1 MPPQQKVDQNKK
13 AVNFESIDRRQPLK
27 QPTSPSPMFP
37 EIPNYHALAV
47 LLLTVVAL
55 YLFRREDIR
64 LESSCLVVL
73 ILVAV
78 GFEIFPYLQPD
89 GTQLESVDFF
99 YGFGHEALVAVCAL
113 MIAGRGLV
121 RTGALE
127 PVGRL
132 LGRLWKTSP
141 QLSMLVT
148 LLVAAV
154 LSAFVNNTPIVVLL
168 IPILISVS
176 MRNNQ
181 SPSGML
187 MPMGFATLIG
197 GMATTVGTSTNLL
210 VVAVAAEQG
219 MRRMGV
225 FDFVVPATVAG
236 VVAIIYLWLVAPR
249 FLPARGSI
257 LESAAPRL
265 FTAHL
270 TLEEKGFA
278 VGKTLAEL
286 IEHTNGNLKAE
297 RIQRMGSHSDIRIM
311 PMPDVVLQVGDRIRV
326 SDTAENLKDYETS
339 LGAKLFVGKQQI
351 DADHPLTADD
361 QQMAEVVIV
370 PGSPLAGSTLKNVRF
385 IDHYQ
390 LVAIALHREGKEID
404 LYRKLGSVSLHVGD
418 ILLVQ
423 GSREKIAE
431 MKKKGDLLV
440 LDATMDLPH
449 SSKAPVALAIMAIVI
464 GLAVFG
470 LLPIAISALVGV
482 MALLMTRCLDW
493 SDAGR
498 ALSTQVIL
506 IVVASLALGEALLKT
521 GGADYLAQL
530 FLFFT
535 KGMPAPIIISALML
549 LLAILT
555 NIVSNN
561 AAAVI
566 GTPIAISVA
575 SQLGMPAEP
584 FVIAVLF
591 GANFSYATP
600 MAYKTN
606 LLIMNAGGYLFADFL
621 RIGIPLA
628 LLMWLTLSL
637 FIPYYYDIW

>member
-1 MPPQQKVDQNKK
+1 
-13 AVNFESIDRRQPLK
+13 
-27 QPTSPSPMFP
+27 MFP
-37 EIPNYHALAV
+37 EIPNYHALAM
-47 LLLTVVAL
+47 LFLTIVAL

-64 LESSCLVVL
+64 LESSCMVVL

-78 GFEIFPYLQPD
+78 GFEIFPYHLPD
-89 GTQLESVDFF
+89 GTHLESTHFF
-99 YGFGHEALVAVCAL
+99 YGFGHEALIAVCGL
-113 MIAGRGLV
+113 MIAGQGLV

-132 LGRLWKTSP
+132 LGRIWKVSP
-141 QLSMLVT
+141 QLSLLVT
-148 LLVAAV
+148 LIVAAI
-154 LSAFVNNTPIVVLL
+154 LSAFMNNTPIVVLL

-176 MRNNQ
+176 VRNNT
-181 SPSGML
+181 SPSGLL
-187 MPMGFATLIG
+187 MPMGFATLVG
-197 GMATTVGTSTNLL
+197 GMSTTVGTSTNLL

-219 MRRMGV
+219 LRKLGL
-225 FDFVVPATVAG
+225 FDFAIPAAVAG
-236 VVAIIYLWLVAPR
+236 VVAIIYLWLVAPKM
-249 FLPARGSI
+249 LPERSSI

-270 TLEEKGFA
+270 TLDESGFA
-278 VGKTLAEL
+278 VGKTLAD
-286 IEHTNGNLKAE
+286 IIAHTNGALKAE
-297 RIQRMGSHSDIRIM
+297 RIQRSGTHSDVRIM
-311 PMPDVVLQVGDRIRV
+311 PMPDVVLHTGDRIRI
-326 SDTAENLKDYETS
+326 SDTADNLKDYEKT
-339 LGAKLFVGKQQI
+339 LGARLFVGKHRV
-351 DADHPLTADD
+351 DEEHPLTAED
-361 QQMAEVVIV
+361 QQLVEVVIV

-385 IDHYQ
+385 IDQYKM
-390 LVAIALHREGKEID
+390 VAVALHREGKEID
-404 LYRKLGSVSLHVGD
+404 LYNKLGNVSLHVGD

-423 GSREKIAE
+423 GARDKIAE
-431 MKKKGDLLV
+431 LKKKGDLLV
-440 LDATMDLPH
+440 LDATTDLPH
-449 SSKAPVALAIMAIVI
+449 TKKAPLALGIMAMVV
-464 GLAVFG
+464 GLAAFG
-470 LLPIAISALVGV
+470 ILPIAISALVGV
-482 MALLMTRCLDW
+482 IALLMTRCLDW

-506 IVVASLALGEALLKT
+506 IVVASLALGEALMKT

-535 KGMPAPIIISALML
+535 QGLPAPVILSALML

-575 SQLGMPAEP
+575 RQLGLPAEP
-584 FVIAVLF
+584 FVVAVLF

-606 LLIMNAGGYLFADFL
+606 LLIMNAGGYHFADFM

-628 LLMWLTLSL
+628 LLLWLTLSL
-637 FIPYYYDIW
+637 FIPYYYDIL

>member
-1 MPPQQKVDQNKK
+1 
-13 AVNFESIDRRQPLK
+13 
-27 QPTSPSPMFP
+27 MFP
-37 EIPNYHALAV
+37 EIPNYHALAM
-47 LLLTVVAL
+47 LLLTVIAL

-64 LESSCLVVL
+64 LESSCLAVL
-73 ILVAV
+73 LLVAI
-78 GFEIFPYLQPD
+78 GFEVFPYLQPD
-89 GTQLESVDFF
+89 GTRLESIDFF

-113 MIAGRGLV
+113 MIAGQGLV

-127 PVGRL
+127 PVGRM
-132 LGRLWKTSP
+132 LGRLWKASP
-141 QLSMLVT
+141 QLSLLVT

-154 LSAFVNNTPIVVLL
+154 LSAFMNNTPIVVLL

-176 MRNNQ
+176 VRNNT

-187 MPMGFATLIG
+187 MPMGFATLVG
-197 GMATTVGTSTNLL
+197 GMSTTLGTSTNLL

-219 MRRMGV
+219 MRKLGL
-225 FDFVVPATVAG
+225 FDFAIPASVAG
-236 VVAIIYLWLVAPR
+236 VVAIIYLWLIAPR
-249 FLPARGSI
+249 MLPQRDSI

-278 VGKTLAEL
+278 IGKTLADL
-286 IEHTNGNLKAE
+286 IEHTNGKLKAE
-297 RIQRMGSHSDIRIM
+297 RIQRLGSQSTDIRIM

-326 SDTAENLKDYETS
+326 SDTAENLKDYEKA
-339 LGAKLFVGKQQI
+339 LGAKLFVGKQQV
-351 DADHPLTADD
+351 DADHPLIAED
-361 QQMAEVVIV
+361 QQLAEVVIV

-385 IDHYQ
+385 IDQYQ
-390 LVAIALHREGKEID
+390 LVAVALHREGKEID
-404 LYRKLGSVSLHVGD
+404 LYKKLGSVSLHVGD

-423 GSREKIAE
+423 GAREKIAE

-449 SSKAPVALAIMAIVI
+449 TNKAPIALGIMALVI
-464 GLAVFG
+464 GLAAIG
-470 LLPIAISALVGV
+470 LLPIAISALLGV
-482 MALLMTRCLDW
+482 MFLLVTRCLDW
-493 SDAGR
+493 ADAGR

-506 IVVASLALGEALLKT
+506 IVVASLALGEALMKT

-535 KGMPAPIIISALML
+535 KGLPAPVILSALML
-549 LLAILT
+549 LLAVLT

-575 SQLGMPAEP
+575 SQLGLPAEP

-606 LLIMNAGGYLFADFL
+606 LLIMNAGGYHFADFM

-628 LLMWLTLSL
+628 LAMWLTLSI
-637 FIPYYYDIW
+637 FIPFYYDIL

>member
-1 MPPQQKVDQNKK
+1 
-13 AVNFESIDRRQPLK
+13 
-27 QPTSPSPMFP
+27 MFP
-37 EIPNYHALAV
+37 AIPNYHALAM
-47 LLLTVVAL
+47 LFLTVAAL

-64 LESSCLVVL
+64 LESSCLAVL
-73 ILVAV
+73 IAVAV
-78 GFEIFPYLQPD
+78 GFEVFPFIQAN
-89 GTQLESVDFF
+89 GKHLESVHFF
-99 YGFGHEALVAVCAL
+99 YGFGHEALIAVCAL
-113 MIAGRGLV
+113 MIAGQGLV

-132 LGRLWKTSP
+132 LGRLWKIYP
-141 QLSMLVT
+141 QLSLLVT
-148 LLVAAV
+148 LLVAAI
-154 LSAFVNNTPIVVLL
+154 LSAFMNNTPIVVLL

-176 MRNNQ
+176 MRNNT

-197 GMATTVGTSTNLL
+197 GMTTTVGTSTNLL

-219 MRRMGV
+219 MRKLGL
-225 FDFVVPATVAG
+225 FDFAVPAAVAG
-236 VVAIIYLWLVAPR
+236 VVAILYLWLVAPR
-249 FLPARGSI
+249 MLPPRDSI

-270 TLEEKGFA
+270 TLDEDGFA
-278 VGKTLAEL
+278 VGKTLADV
-286 IEHTNGNLKAE
+286 IEHANGTLKAE
-297 RIQRMGSHSDIRIM
+297 RIQRFGASSDVRIM
-311 PMPDVVLQVGDRIRV
+311 PMPDVVLQAGDRIRV
-326 SDTAENLKDYETS
+326 SDTADNLKEYEKL
-339 LGAKLFVGKQQI
+339 LGAKLFVGKHQV
-351 DADHPLTADD
+351 DEEHPLTAED
-361 QQMAEVVIV
+361 QQLAEVVIV

-385 IDHYQ
+385 VDHYKM
-390 LVAIALHREGKEID
+390 VAVALHREGKEID

-440 LDATMDLPH
+440 LDATTDLPH
-449 SSKAPVALAIMAIVI
+449 TDKAPIALAIMAMVV
-464 GLAVFG
+464 GLAAFG
-470 LLPIAISALVGV
+470 ILPIAISAILGV
-482 MALLMTRCLDW
+482 MALLITRCLDW
-493 SDAGR
+493 NDAGR

-506 IVVASLALGEALLKT
+506 IVVASLALGEALMKT

-535 KGMPAPIIISALML
+535 QGMPAPVILSALML

-575 SQLGMPAEP
+575 SQLGLPAEP

-606 LLIMNAGGYLFADFL
+606 LLIMNAGGYHFGDFL
-621 RIGIPLA
+621 KIGIPLA
-628 LLMWLTLSL
+628 LLMWVTLSI
-637 FIPYYYDIW
+637 FIPFYYDIL

>member
-1 MPPQQKVDQNKK
+1 
-13 AVNFESIDRRQPLK
+13 
-27 QPTSPSPMFP
+27 MFP
-37 EIPNYHALAV
+37 EIPNYHALAM
-47 LLLTVVAL
+47 LFLTVLAL

-64 LESSCLVVL
+64 LESSCLAVL
-73 ILVAV
+73 ILVAI
-78 GFEIFPYLQPD
+78 GFEIFPYIQPD
-89 GTQLESVDFF
+89 GTHLESIHFF

-113 MIAGRGLV
+113 MIAGQGLV

-132 LGRLWKTSP
+132 LGRLWRASP
-141 QLSMLVT
+141 QLSLLVT

-154 LSAFVNNTPIVVLL
+154 LSAFMNNTPIVVLL

-176 MRNNQ
+176 VRNNT
-181 SPSGML
+181 SPSGLL
-187 MPMGFATLIG
+187 MPMGFATLVG
-197 GMATTVGTSTNLL
+197 GMTTTVGTSTNLL

-219 MRRMGV
+219 MRKLGL
-225 FDFVVPATVAG
+225 FDFAVPASVAG
-236 VVAIIYLWLVAPR
+236 VVAIFYLWLIAPR
-249 FLPARGSI
+249 MLPPRESI
-257 LESAAPRL
+257 LGSDAPRL

-270 TLEEKGFA
+270 TIEEKGFA
-278 VGKTLAEL
+278 VGKTLADL
-286 IEHTNGNLKAE
+286 IEHTNGSLKAE
-297 RIQRMGSHSDIRIM
+297 RIQRTGSQSDIRIM
-311 PMPDVVLQVGDRIRV
+311 PMPDVVLKAGDRIRV
-326 SDTAENLKDYETS
+326 SDTAENLKDYEKT
-339 LGAKLFVGKQQI
+339 LGATLFVGKQQV
-351 DADHPLTADD
+351 DDEHPLVAED
-361 QQMAEVVIV
+361 QQLAEVVVV

-385 IDHYQ
+385 IDQYQ
-390 LVAIALHREGKEID
+390 LVAVALHREGKEID
-404 LYRKLGSVSLHVGD
+404 LYKKLGSVALHVGD

-423 GSREKIAE
+423 GAREKIAE

-440 LDATMDLPH
+440 LDATTDLPH
-449 SSKAPVALAIMAIVI
+449 TNKAPIALTIMGMVV
-464 GLAVFG
+464 GLAAFG
-470 LLPIAISALVGV
+470 VLPIAISAMLGV
-482 MALLMTRCLDW
+482 MALLVTRCLDW

-506 IVVASLALGEALLKT
+506 IVVASLALGEALMKT
-521 GGADYLAQL
+521 GGADYMAQL

-535 KGMPAPIIISALML
+535 KGLPAPVILSALMM

-575 SQLGMPAEP
+575 SQLGLPAEP

-591 GANFSYATP
+591 GANLSYATP

-606 LLIMNAGGYLFADFL
+606 LLVMNAGGYYFADFM

-628 LLMWLTLSL
+628 LAMWLTLSL
-637 FIPYYYDIW
+637 FIPFYYDIL

>member
-1 MPPQQKVDQNKK
+1 
-13 AVNFESIDRRQPLK
+13 
-27 QPTSPSPMFP
+27 MFP
-37 EIPNYHALAV
+37 EIPNYHALAM
-47 LLLTVVAL
+47 LLLTVAAL

-64 LESSCLVVL
+64 LESSCLAVL
-73 ILVAV
+73 IVVAV
-78 GFEIFPYLQPD
+78 GFEIFPYIQPD
-89 GTQLESVDFF
+89 GTHLESIQFF

-113 MIAGRGLV
+113 MIAGQGLV

-132 LGRLWKTSP
+132 LGRLWKASP
-141 QLSMLVT
+141 QLSLLVT

-154 LSAFVNNTPIVVLL
+154 LSAFMNNTPIVVLL

-176 MRNNQ
+176 VRNNT
-181 SPSGML
+181 SPSGLL

-197 GMATTVGTSTNLL
+197 GMSTTVGTSTNLL

-219 MRRMGV
+219 MRKLGL
-225 FDFVVPATVAG
+225 FDFAIPAAVAG
-236 VVAIIYLWLVAPR
+236 VVAIIYLWLIAPR
-249 FLPARGSI
+249 MLPPRDSI

-270 TLEEKGFA
+270 TIEEKGFA
-278 VGKTLAEL
+278 VGKTLADV
-286 IEHTNGNLKAE
+286 IEHSNGKLKAE
-297 RIQRMGSHSDIRIM
+297 RIQRMGTNSDIRIM
-311 PMPDVVLQVGDRIRV
+311 PMPDVVLHAGDRIRV
-326 SDTAENLKDYETS
+326 SDTAENLKDYEKS
-339 LGAKLFVGKQQI
+339 LGAKLFVGKQQV
-351 DADHPLTADD
+351 DDDHPLVAED
-361 QQMAEVVIV
+361 QQLAEVVVV

-385 IDHYQ
+385 IDQYK
-390 LVAIALHREGKEID
+390 LVAVALHREGKEID
-404 LYRKLGSVSLHVGD
+404 LYKKLGSVSLHVGD

-423 GSREKIAE
+423 GARDKIAE

-440 LDATMDLPH
+440 LDATTDLPH
-449 SSKAPVALAIMAIVI
+449 TNKAPIALATMAVVV
-464 GLAVFG
+464 GLAAFG
-470 LLPIAISALVGV
+470 ILPIAISALLGV
-482 MALLMTRCLDW
+482 MLLLVTRCLDW

-506 IVVASLALGEALLKT
+506 IVVASLALGEALMRT

-530 FLFFT
+530 FLYFT
-535 KGMPAPIIISALML
+535 KGMPAPIILSALML
-549 LLAILT
+549 LLAVLT

-575 SQLGMPAEP
+575 SQLGLPAEP
-584 FVIAVLF
+584 FVVAVLF

-606 LLIMNAGGYLFADFL
+606 LLIMNAGGYQFADFMK
-621 RIGIPLA
+621 IGIPLA
-628 LLMWLTLSL
+628 LAMWLTLSI
-637 FIPYYYDIW
+637 FIPYYYDIL

>member
-1 MPPQQKVDQNKK
+1 
-13 AVNFESIDRRQPLK
+13 
-27 QPTSPSPMFP
+27 MFP
-37 EIPNYHALAV
+37 EIPNYHALAM

-64 LESSCLVVL
+64 LESSCLAVL
-73 ILVAV
+73 IIVAV
-78 GFEIFPYLQPD
+78 GFEVFPYIQPD
-89 GTQLESVDFF
+89 GTHLESIHFF

-113 MIAGRGLV
+113 MIAGQGLV

-127 PVGRL
+127 PVGRM
-132 LGRLWKTSP
+132 LGRLWKASP
-141 QLSMLVT
+141 QLSLLVT

-154 LSAFVNNTPIVVLL
+154 LSAFMNNTPIVVLL

-176 MRNNQ
+176 VRNNT

-187 MPMGFATLIG
+187 MPMGFATLVG
-197 GMATTVGTSTNLL
+197 GMSTTVGTSTNLL

-219 MRRMGV
+219 MRKLGL
-225 FDFVVPATVAG
+225 FDFAIPATVAG

-249 FLPARGSI
+249 MLPPRDSI

-270 TLEEKGFA
+270 TIDEKGFA
-278 VGKTLAEL
+278 VGKTLADV
-286 IEHTNGNLKAE
+286 IEHSNGKLKAE
-297 RIQRMGSHSDIRIM
+297 RIQRLGTHSDIRIM
-311 PMPDVVLQVGDRIRV
+311 PMPDVVLHAGDRIRV
-326 SDTAENLKDYETS
+326 SDTAENLKDYEKS
-339 LGAKLFVGKQQI
+339 LGAKLFVGKHQV
-351 DADHPLTADD
+351 DDDHPLVAED
-361 QQMAEVVIV
+361 QQLAEVIVV

-385 IDHYQ
+385 IDQYK
-390 LVAIALHREGKEID
+390 LVAVALHREGKEID
-404 LYRKLGSVSLHVGD
+404 LYKKLGSVSLHVGD

-423 GSREKIAE
+423 GARDKIVE

-440 LDATMDLPH
+440 LDATTDLPH
-449 SSKAPVALAIMAIVI
+449 TNKAPIALATMAVVV
-464 GLAVFG
+464 GLAAFG
-470 LLPIAISALVGV
+470 ILPIAISALLGV
-482 MALLMTRCLDW
+482 MLLLVSRCLDW

-506 IVVASLALGEALLKT
+506 IVVASLALGEALMKT

-535 KGMPAPIIISALML
+535 KGLPAPVILSALML

-575 SQLGMPAEP
+575 SQLGLPAEP

-606 LLIMNAGGYLFADFL
+606 LLVMNAGGYHFADFL
-621 RIGIPLA
+621 KIGIPLA
-628 LLMWLTLSL
+628 LTLWLTLSL
-637 FIPYYYDIW
+637 FIPYYYDIL